1 MIISKPVQGKFS
13 RAISMQDLWIGS
25 LFPVGHS
32 LGPKSEIYLP
42 LRTVEIVEYL
52 ASSIQLYLVFCPE
65 VRIKVDVGVVELV
78 IKRVLNLLSVIIC
91 CEAKLNLKLN
101 SHANKLF

>member
-1 MIISKPVQGKFS
+1 
-13 RAISMQDLWIGS
+13 MQDLWIGS

-65 VRIKVDVGVVELV
+65 VWIKVDVGVVKLV
-78 IKRVLNLLSVIIC
+78 IKCVLNLLSVIIF